1 VTESIQAI
9 LGLVIAFL
17 FAVAPTALIFA
28 TARRVIRPRGFL
40 PTIKLTGATVLLALA
55 LRVVFGVE
63 VSGGLVA
70 YMFYVAFVSPVL
82 ALVIV
87 GIWFIF
93 VRRVA
98 PRKQSVDGAENIE

>member
-1 VTESIQAI
+1 LTESVQAL
-9 LGLVIAFL
+9 LGLAMAFL

-28 TARRVIRPRGFL
+28 TARRVIRPRGFH
-40 PTIKLTGATVLLALA
+40 PTIKLAAATVLLTLA
-55 LRVVFGVE
+55 LGVVLGVE

-70 YMFYVAFVSPVL
+70 HMFYVAFVSPVL

-98 PRKQSVDGAENIE
+98 RRKSVDGAENIK